1 MDSSTKL
8 NLSTD
13 ANGAI
18 VIETERTRITIQP
31 DGTVALSS
39 YDPIQLTGASRA
51 KLDKANLDGAQ
62 VERVEHALRA
72 RLEKKTSN

>member
-1 MDSSTKL
+1 MDHSTKL

-39 YDPIQLTGASRA
+39 YDPVQLTGASLA
-51 KLDKANLDGAQ
+51 KFDAARMQRSDLAQ
-62 VERVEHALRA
+62 VHQALA
-72 RLEKKTSN
+72 IRLEKKTSN